1 MKGKSIKRLLSI
13 VMAFAM
19 LIAFAGPASAAE
31 PSEETT
37 PVTIEK
43 ADNSAVSN
51 PLSDDRKVPEETSE
65 AEPIY
70 ADTDMVRVSIILE
83 DPSTIEAG
91 YSTADIAANRSAMA
105 YRAELESEQQSVTGD
120 IEDVTAHRLDVVC
133 NLTLAANIIS
143 ANVEYGQIE
152 GIKEIPGVADVLLET
167 YYEPAVVDV
176 DPVADPAMSTSSS
189 MIGSSTAYL
198 EGYTGAGTRIAIIDT
213 GTDTDHQ
220 SFDAGAY
227 EYALSR
233 LAEDAGMSYEDY
245 AASLDLLDA
254 DEIASLADEL
264 NASIDPDAA
273 FISSKLPYAYN
284 YVDGDYDV
292 THDNDTQSEHGSH
305 VAGIAT
311 ANSYIPDG
319 NGGYA
324 SALESVYTQ
333 GVAPEA
339 QLITMKVFGKG
350 GGAYDSDY
358 MAAIEDAIV
367 LGADAVNLSL
377 GSANAGMTYSA
388 TAEYQSIMESLTE
401 TDTVVTMSAGNA
413 GAWSDYDFNTGYL
426 YSDEVNFDTVGSPGS
441 FTNSLA
447 VASADNTGATGNHV
461 KVNGENIVYTETTG
475 YANQPMTSI
484 AGEHEYVLFDIDRAG
499 NEAAWC
505 RSFIKCSRRTSRLPL

>member
-120 IEDVTAHRLDVVC
+120 IEDVTGDSLDVVW

-254 DEIASLADEL
+254 YTVCR
-264 NASIDPDAA
+264 
-273 FISSKLPYAYN
+273 FVVYLP
-284 YVDGDYDV
+284 
-292 THDNDTQSEHGSH
+292 
-305 VAGIAT
+305 
-311 ANSYIPDG
+311 
-319 NGGYA
+319 
-324 SALESVYTQ
+324 
-333 GVAPEA
+333 
-339 QLITMKVFGKG
+339 
-350 GGAYDSDY
+350 
-358 MAAIEDAIV
+358 
-367 LGADAVNLSL
+367 AV
-377 GSANAGMTYSA
+377 
-388 TAEYQSIMESLTE
+388 
-401 TDTVVTMSAGNA
+401 
-413 GAWSDYDFNTGYL
+413 
-426 YSDEVNFDTVGSPGS
+426 
-441 FTNSLA
+441 
-447 VASADNTGATGNHV
+447 
-461 KVNGENIVYTETTG
+461 
-475 YANQPMTSI
+475 
-484 AGEHEYVLFDIDRAG
+484 
-499 NEAAWC
+499 
-505 RSFIKCSRRTSRLPL
+505 